1 MSRPVVIFDCDG
13 VLVDSE
19 PLACAVQAQQLARVG
34 LAITGEEVALRYAGM
49 SAADMRRAIE
59 RQLGRSLPEDHEAH
73 SAEALKKVFQNELRP
88 VKGMLEL
95 LQELDARGVVRGV
108 ASSSS
113 PERIELALRLVG
125 FWDFFAPHVFSSSM
139 VARGKPAPDLFL
151 FAARALSADPAA
163 CIVVEDSVPGIR
175 AARAAGMTVVGF
187 CGGSH
192 CGPGHGQQLLEVGAD
207 HVCRDAAALGA
218 LLVSRHEWHR
228 DASLSATREPRP

>member
-1 MSRPVVIFDCDG
+1 MNRPAVIFDCDG

-19 PLACAVQAQQLARVG
+19 PLACAVQAQQLGRAG
-34 LAITGEEVALRYAGM
+34 LAISGEEVALRYAGM
-49 SAADMRRAIE
+49 SAGDMRRAIE
-59 RQLGRSLPEDHEAH
+59 RELGRALPEDHEAR
-73 SAEALKKVFQNELRP
+73 SAEALKKIFQSDLRP
-88 VKGMLEL
+88 VAGMPEL
-95 LQELDARGVVRGV
+95 LKELDTLGVVRGV

-139 VARGKPAPDLFL
+139 VAHGKPAPDLFL

-187 CGGSH
+187 CGGTH

-218 LLVSRHEWHR
+218 LLVSRHECRR

>member
-1 MSRPVVIFDCDG
+1 MNRPAVIFDCDG

-19 PLACAVQAQQLARVG
+19 PLACAFQAQQLGRAG
-34 LAITGEEVALRYAGM
+34 LAISGEEVALRYAGM
-49 SAADMRRAIE
+49 SAGDMRRAIE
-59 RQLGRSLPEDHEAH
+59 RELGRALPEDHEAR
-73 SAEALKKVFQNELRP
+73 SAEALKKIFQSDLRP
-88 VKGMLEL
+88 VAGMPEL
-95 LQELDARGVVRGV
+95 LKELDTLGVVRGV

-139 VARGKPAPDLFL
+139 VAHGKPAPDLFL

-187 CGGSH
+187 CGGTH

-218 LLVSRHEWHR
+218 LLVSRHECRR